1 MGRYR
6 VSVKYSIE
14 LLSNKSKVIKKF
26 WIHKGVRRKLFLD
39 KQRIGNVKL
48 TDPNKPL
55 ENKFTLRQKML
66 AYFCDGYVP
75 EAFFG
80 IRTATQVKK
89 SFNHRQKNMGNMCF
103 WGII

>member
-39 KQRIGNVKL
+39 KQRIWNVKL
-48 TDPNKPL
+48 TDTNKPL

-66 AYFCDGYVP
+66 PYFCDGYVP
-75 EAFFG
+75 KAFFG

-89 SFNHRQKNMGNMCF
+89 ILTIGRKTWVICAFG
-103 WGII
+103 G